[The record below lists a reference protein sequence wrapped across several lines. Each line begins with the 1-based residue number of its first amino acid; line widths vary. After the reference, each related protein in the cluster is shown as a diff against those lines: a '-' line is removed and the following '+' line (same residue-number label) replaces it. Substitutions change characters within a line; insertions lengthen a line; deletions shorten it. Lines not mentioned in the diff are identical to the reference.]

1 MLRCVLRLDVSNAS
15 LVVLALAKG
24 DCAEDGI
31 WPGTLSGKTAVLDC
45 QGETIGKMTRECT
58 STGWKDADSTYCL
71 PKYHT
76 DDTKGYVDWVYRF
89 TNAKYSGFK
98 NDKNNQLV
106 KAILSAYKTILNDGE
121 VALYRISQG
130 SITDSVDVQVR
141 VDCAKSRANSLYKIL
156 SQETS
161 ETDRTKK
168 PVLQIMKNKDAFIQS
183 GSKDKADLI
192 YTVNPTYN
200 TVKPKNTTAT
210 VVWIVV
216 IIIALIVLGFVG
228 FYVWLQVKRSGS
240 KNGSKQLK
248 NTSKV

>member
-1 MLRCVLRLDVSNAS
+1 MAGKIA
-15 LVVLALAKG
+15 VV
-24 DCAEDGI
+24 
-31 WPGTLSGKTAVLDC
+31 DC

-58 STGWKDADSTYCL
+58 KDGWRDADSTYCL

-76 DDTKGYVDWVYRF
+76 NENKGYVDWVYRF

-98 NDKNNQLV
+98 NDKTNQMM
-106 KAILSAYKTILNDGE
+106 KAIISAYNTLLNDGE
-121 VALYRISQG
+121 VAIYRISQG

-141 VDCAKSRANSLYKIL
+141 VDCAKTRANSLYKIL

-161 ETDRTKK
+161 ETDKTKK
-168 PVLQIMKNKDAFIQS
+168 PVLQIMKNKEAFFQPRN
-183 GSKDKADLI
+183 KENADLI

-200 TVKPKNTTAT
+200 TIKPKNTTAT

-216 IIIALIVLGFVG
+216 IIIAVIILAFVG